1 MKEVDEHH
9 LSLQAVQEYMLRED
23 IILSVH
29 YHIMSKEDLNPSL
42 LELDLNE
49 FYFSQYLLQE
59 NKVFAVDL
67 KR

>member
-1 MKEVDEHH
+1 
-9 LSLQAVQEYMLRED
+9 
-23 IILSVH
+23 
-29 YHIMSKEDLNPSL
+29 MSKEDLNPSL